1 MSPDPWT
8 ICAWVAVVGAV
19 LVLALAWQLYGPAAT
34 R

>member
-1 MSPDPWT
+1 MSPWT
-8 ICAWVAVVGAV
+8 LAAWIAVIALV